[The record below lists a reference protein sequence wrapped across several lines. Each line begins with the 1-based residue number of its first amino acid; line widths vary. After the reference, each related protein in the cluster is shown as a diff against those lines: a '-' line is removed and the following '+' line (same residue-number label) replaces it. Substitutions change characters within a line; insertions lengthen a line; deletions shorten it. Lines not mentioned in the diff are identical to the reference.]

1 MGRAEPGARLTIVVA
16 YSPAPEQ
23 VDHVSLSLPAGATVE
38 DALRASGLL
47 ERHPA
52 LDLGVQKIGVWGK
65 LRSLGDVLR
74 DGDRVEVYRPLKVD
88 PKEARRQRYRSHR
101 DKAGKA
107 GKAA

>member
-1 MGRAEPGARLTIVVA
+1 MGRGDEAQALAVVVA

-23 VDHVSLSLPAGATVE
+23 VDHTPLTLPAGATVR
-38 DALRASGLL
+38 DALRVSGLL

-52 LDLGVQKIGVWGK
+52 IDLGTHKLGVWGK
-65 LRSLGDVLR
+65 LRPLDHVLR

-101 DKAGKA
+101 E
-107 GKAA
+107 KAATAAKPV